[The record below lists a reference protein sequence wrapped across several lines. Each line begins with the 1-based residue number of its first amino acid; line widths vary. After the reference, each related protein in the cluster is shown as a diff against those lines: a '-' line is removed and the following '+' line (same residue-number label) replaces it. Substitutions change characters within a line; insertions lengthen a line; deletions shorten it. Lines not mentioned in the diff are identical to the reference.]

1 MTTSRTGL
9 HALFALLLAS
19 WPTAVAAQA
28 TQSLSIVPVQDLA
41 FGLLL
46 PGRREAITINDVSR
60 RAVVALAGSGPIDV
74 SLVLPDALE
83 THAGDRIQLHFS
95 TGDAALLTT
104 GGTTLSPLDPLQ
116 VNRVLLAN
124 DRTVLFVLGG
134 TAVTSHATRPGHYT
148 ARVTLL
154 LSNPG
159 T

>member
-1 MTTSRTGL
+1 MTSRTGL

-19 WPTAVAAQA
+19 WPVPVAAQA
-28 TQSLSIVPVQDLA
+28 PQSLSVVPVQNLA

-60 RAVVALAGSGPIDV
+60 RAVVALAGSGPVDV
-74 SLVLPDALE
+74 ALVLPDALQ
-83 THAGDRIQLHFS
+83 TPAGDRIQLYFS

-104 GGTTLSPLDPLQ
+104 GGTTLAPLDPLQ
-116 VNRVLLAN
+116 VNRVNLAT

-134 TAVTSHATRPGHYT
+134 TAVTSQATRPGRYT

>member
-1 MTTSRTGL
+1 M

-19 WPTAVAAQA
+19 WPATVVAQA
-28 TQSLSIVPVQDLA
+28 AQSLSVAPVQDLA

-46 PGRREAITINDVSR
+46 PGRRDAITTNDVSR
-60 RAVVALAGSGPIDV
+60 RAVVALAGTGAVDV

-83 THAGDRIQLHFS
+83 THAGDRIQLYFS

-104 GGTTLSPLDPLQ
+104 GGVMLAPLDPHQ
-116 VNRVLLAN
+116 VNRVKLDN
-124 DRTVLFVLGG
+124 DRTLLFVLGG

>member
-1 MTTSRTGL
+1 MTSRTGL

-19 WPTAVAAQA
+19 WPATVVAQA
-28 TQSLSIVPVQDLA
+28 AQSLSIAPVQDLA

-46 PGRREAITINDVSR
+46 PGRRDAITTNDVSR
-60 RAVVALAGSGPIDV
+60 RAVVALAGSGAVDV
-74 SLVLPDALE
+74 SLVLPEALE
-83 THAGDRIQLHFS
+83 THAGDRIHLFFS
-95 TGDAALLTT
+95 TADAALLTT
-104 GGTTLSPLDPLQ
+104 GGATLAPLDPHQ
-116 VNRVLLAN
+116 VNRVKLDN

>member
-1 MTTSRTGL
+1 MTPRTGL

-19 WPTAVAAQA
+19 WPAPLLAQA
-28 TQSLSIVPVQDLA
+28 APSLSIVPVQDLA

-46 PGRREAITINDVSR
+46 PGRREAITTNDVSR
-60 RAVVALAGSGPIDV
+60 RAVVALAGSGAVDV
-74 SLVLPDALE
+74 TLVLPNALE
-83 THAGDRIQLHFS
+83 THTGERIALHFS

-116 VNRVLLAN
+116 VNRVQLGN

>member
-1 MTTSRTGL
+1 MTSRTGL

-19 WPTAVAAQA
+19 WPTVVPAQA
-28 TQSLSIVPVQDLA
+28 TQSLSVVPVQDLA

-46 PGRREAITINDVSR
+46 PGRREAITVNDVSR

-104 GGTTLSPLDPLQ
+104 GGTTLSTLDPLQ
-116 VNRVLLAN
+116 VNRVTLTD

-134 TAVTSHATRPGHYT
+134 TAVTSHATRPGRYT

>member
-1 MTTSRTGL
+1 MTSRTGV

-19 WPTAVAAQA
+19 WPATVAAQA
-28 TQSLSIVPVQDLA
+28 AQSLSVAPVQDLA

-46 PGRREAITINDVSR
+46 PGRRDAITTNDVSR
-60 RAVVALAGSGPIDV
+60 RAVVALAGNGAVDV
-74 SLVLPDALE
+74 ALVLPDALV
-83 THAGDRIQLHFS
+83 THAGDRIQLYFS

-104 GGTTLSPLDPLQ
+104 GGATLAPLDPHQ
-116 VNRVLLAN
+116 VNRVTLDD

>member
-1 MTTSRTGL
+1 MTSRTGL
-9 HALFALLLAS
+9 QALFALLLAS
-19 WPTAVAAQA
+19 WPATLVAQA

-46 PGRREAITINDVSR
+46 PGRREAITTNDVSR

-83 THAGDRIQLHFS
+83 THDGDRIELRFS

-104 GGTTLSPLDPLQ
+104 GGTTLAPLDPLQ
-116 VNRVLLAN
+116 VNRVSLDN

-134 TAVTSHATRPGHYT
+134 TAVTSHATRPGRYT

>member
-1 MTTSRTGL
+1 MTSRTGL
-9 HALFALLLAS
+9 QALFALLLAS
-19 WPTAVAAQA
+19 SPANVAAQA
-28 TQSLSIVPVQDLA
+28 AQSLSVVPVQDLA

-46 PGRREAITINDVSR
+46 PGRRDAITTSDVSR
-60 RAVVALAGSGPIDV
+60 RAVVALAGNGAVDV
-74 SLVLPDALE
+74 ALVLPDALE
-83 THAGDRIQLHFS
+83 THAGDRIKLYFA

-104 GGTTLSPLDPLQ
+104 GGATLAPLDPLQ
-116 VNRVLLAN
+116 VNRVNLDN